1 MADVTAINPD
11 IGGSKA
17 ATSPDRAAAELA
29 TSQDGVISLE
39 QLLELGLSLKAIEYR
54 LEVGRLHPILPGVYA
69 VGHRVVSW
77 RGRLMAAVLWA
88 GGALVSH
95 RSAAAL
101 WEVLPSQRF
110 RIDVVVP
117 RKSPRSRREVQVHQ
131 SRLIHPDD
139 RGVIGGIP
147 VTSLPRTMLDLAEVE
162 RPRRLERALEES
174 VRLGKLDGRKL
185 DELLVRSKGRRGLKP
200 LRSALIA
207 AVQEQPALKRS
218 NSERAS
224 PESASRP
231 TSNARSTTQPS
242 KASKSTPSGRATG

>member
-39 QLLELGLSLKAIEYR
+39 QLLELRLSVKAIEYR

-88 GGALVSH
+88 GEEALVSH

-110 RIDVVVP
+110 RIEVVVP

-139 RGVIGGIP
+139 RGVIDGIP

-185 DELLVRSKGRRGLKP
+185 DELLVRTKGRRGLKTTP
-200 LRSALIA
+200 
-207 AVQEQPALKRS
+207 V
-218 NSERAS
+218 S
-224 PESASRP
+224 P
-231 TSNARSTTQPS
+231 
-242 KASKSTPSGRATG
+242 KSSS